1 MVSERG
7 FFTCLGTH
15 PPILVSELFLTS
27 LRIKNSLI
35 IFVMSGSPSTFKMEM
50 FILYCPNENGCGANS
65 SVGKTINLFFAMS
78 EKLIPV
84 HSLIREIRGKKVLLD
99 SDLAKL
105 YHVETKALNQA
116 VKRNMKRFP
125 PDFMFQLNTKEFAS
139 LKSQIVTSNWGGTRK
154 LPFAFTR
161 EGIAMLSGV
170 LKSDIAIE
178 ANIRIMRAFVQ
189 INEYLLTTA
198 TVSAELKELRS
209 KVDLF
214 TMLADSKFWADWGLG
229 EKQKR
234 QPEKA
239 AFLLPLLDL
248 NQRPSD

>member
-35 IFVMSGSPSTFKMEM
+35 ILVMSGSPSTFKMEM
-50 FILYCPNENGCGANS
+50 IILYCPNENGCGANS
-65 SVGKTINLFFAMS
+65 SVG
-78 EKLIPV
+78 KLIPV

-161 EGIAMLSGV
+161 EGILGRLGFGGKTKKDSLSGCLFAPPV
-170 LKSDIAIE
+170 GLE
-178 ANIRIMRAFVQ
+178 P
-189 INEYLLTTA
+189 TT
-198 TVSAELKELRS
+198 L
-209 KVDLF
+209 
-214 TMLADSKFWADWGLG
+214 
-229 EKQKR
+229 
-234 QPEKA
+234 
-239 AFLLPLLDL
+239 
-248 NQRPSD
+248 